1 MNLKRVSSKKWKFID
16 RQAKL
21 AQRTNDL
28 KKVKN

>member
-1 MNLKRVSSKKWKFID
+1 MNLKRDSSKKLKFID

-21 AQRTNDL
+21 AQRINDL